1 MHHGIIV
8 DILVFLGIAVLVSPL
23 CHRLRV
29 SPVLGYLVAGS
40 VVGPVGLGLISDN
53 DGTRSLAELGIV
65 FLLFMIGLEL
75 SWDRL
80 RVIRHFIFGLGT
92 AQVLAT
98 GLTAALALV
107 MVLPTLA
114 PKGAVVVGLA
124 LAFSSTAFVL
134 QILSERGGLTSQTGR
149 VAVAVLILQDLA
161 VVPLLVLIPLLGT
174 ETSGWDTLL
183 AMGAAMTKAAL
194 AMAAIF
200 VVARLALRPL
210 FQAVAATRS
219 PEVFVAAALFAVIGT
234 SFATEAVGLSHSLGA
249 FLAGVML
256 ASTEFRHQVEAD
268 IQPVRGL
275 LMGLFFLTVGMTV
288 DPAALLADLP
298 HTAIGVGLLL
308 GGKAAILTVLAL
320 VFRFPLGTALH
331 LGLLLAQGG
340 EFAFVVLA
348 RAQQNMLLGPVS
360 AELLTGIIAIS
371 MAATPVLAM
380 AGDWVARRHRLHV
393 APPPEPDDETK
404 DLANHVIVAGCG
416 RAGQIVLS
424 ILRDQNIPYVA
435 IERDPLLVETLRK
448 RSEPVFFGD
457 IRKLEV
463 LKAVG
468 GERARAVVLTIDSGS
483 SREKLVPRLHG
494 LFPHL
499 HILVR
504 ARDRRQA
511 RGLEAGGAAAVVPEI
526 LEGSLQLSGHVLR
539 HLGKPAEDVQALL
552 QEYRQDDYAK
562 LALTHE
568 KE

>member
-8 DILVFLGIAVLVSPL
+8 DVLVFLAIAVLVSPL
-23 CHRLRV
+23 CHRAKV

-40 VVGPVGLGLISDN
+40 VVGPAGLGLIADN

-80 RVIRHFIFGLGT
+80 RVIRHFIFGLGS
-92 AQVLAT
+92 AQVLGS
-98 GLTAALALV
+98 GLVAAIVLSQLV
-107 MVLPTLA
+107 PTLSA
-114 PKGAVVVGLA
+114 PGAVVVGLA

-134 QILSERGGLTSQTGR
+134 QILSERSALTSQTGR

-161 VVPLLVLIPLLGT
+161 VVPLLVLIPLLGA
-174 ETSGWDTLL
+174 GGGLWDTVWG
-183 AMGAAMTKAAL
+183 MGVAMTKAVL

-200 VVARLALRPL
+200 VMARLALRPL

-234 SFATEAVGLSHSLGA
+234 SYATEALGLSHSLGA

-268 IQPVRGL
+268 ILPIRGL
-275 LMGLFFLTVGMTV
+275 LMGLFFLTVGMTIN
-288 DPAALLADLP
+288 PTELLADLP
-298 HTAIGVGLLL
+298 TTAAGVGLLL
-308 GGKAAILTVLAL
+308 GIKTAILAALAL
-320 VFRFPLGTALH
+320 AFRFPLGTALH

-348 RAQQNMLLGPVS
+348 RAQQNMLLGPVT
-360 AELLTGIIAIS
+360 AELVTGIVAIS
-371 MAATPVLAM
+371 MATTPVLALS
-380 AGDWVARRHRLHV
+380 GEWIARRRQQATTH
-393 APPPEPDDETK
+393 PTEPDDETK
-404 DLANHVIVAGCG
+404 DLANHVILAGCG

-424 ILRDQNIPYVA
+424 ILRDRNIPFVA

-448 RSEPVFFGD
+448 RGLPVYFGD

-468 GERARAVVLTIDSGS
+468 GDRARAVVLTIDSGS
-483 SREKLVPRLHG
+483 SREKLVPRLHE
-494 LFPHL
+494 LFPDL
-499 HILVR
+499 RILVR

-511 RGLEAGGAAAVVPEI
+511 KGLELGGAAAVVPEI
-526 LEGSLQLSGHVLR
+526 LEGSLQLSGQVLR
-539 HLGKPAEDVQALL
+539 HLGTPAEEVSSLL
-552 QEYRQDDYAK
+552 EEYRRDDYAK
-562 LALTHE
+562 LELTHE
-568 KE
+568 RE

>member
-1 MHHGIIV
+1 MIL
-8 DILVFLGIAVLVSPL
+8 DLLVFLAVAVLVSPL
-23 CHRLRV
+23 CHRIRV

-40 VVGPVGLGLISDN
+40 VVGPVGLGVIGDN
-53 DGTRSLAELGIV
+53 EGTRSLAELGIV

-75 SWDRL
+75 SWERL
-80 RVIRHFIFGLGT
+80 RVIRHFIFGLGS

-98 GLTAALALV
+98 GLAAAAMLSVL
-107 MVLPTLA
+107 LPTLA
-114 PKGAVVVGLA
+114 LKGAVVVGLA

-134 QILSERGGLTSQTGR
+134 QILSERGGLASQTGR
-149 VAVAVLILQDLA
+149 VTVAVLILQDLA
-161 VVPLLVLIPLLGT
+161 VVPLLVMIPLLGSDADGLDMLT
-174 ETSGWDTLL
+174 AMAL
-183 AMGAAMTKAAL
+183 ALSKAAF
-194 AMAAIF
+194 AMVAIF
-200 VVARLALRPL
+200 VLARLALRPI

-268 IQPVRGL
+268 ILPIRGL

-288 DPAALLADLP
+288 DPTALLADLP
-298 HTAIGVGLLL
+298 RTAIGVGLLL
-308 GGKAAILTVLAL
+308 ATKAAILTLLAIA
-320 VFRFPLGTALH
+320 FRFPLGTALH

-360 AELLTGIIAIS
+360 AELLTGIVAIS
-371 MAATPVLAM
+371 MAATPVLALV
-380 AGDWVARRHRLHV
+380 GDWIARHQRLH
-393 APPPEPDDETK
+393 ARPLPQPGDETK
-404 DLANHVIVAGCG
+404 DLANHVIIAGCG

-424 ILRDQNIPYVA
+424 ILREHNIPYVA
-435 IERDPLLVETLRK
+435 IEREPMLVETLRK
-448 RSEPVFFGD
+448 QGEPVFFGD

-468 GERARAVVLTIDSGS
+468 GDRARAVVLTIDSGS
-483 SREKLVPRLHG
+483 SREKLVPRLRA

-511 RGLEAGGAAAVVPEI
+511 RGLELGGATAVVPEI

-539 HLGKPAEDVQALL
+539 HLGKPAEEVQALL
-552 QEYRQDDYAK
+552 EEYRRDDYAK